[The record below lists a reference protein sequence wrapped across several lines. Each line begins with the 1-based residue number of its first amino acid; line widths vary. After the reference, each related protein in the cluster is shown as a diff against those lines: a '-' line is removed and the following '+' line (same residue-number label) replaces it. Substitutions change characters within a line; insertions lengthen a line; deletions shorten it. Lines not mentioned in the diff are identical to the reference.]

1 MLRKILDE
9 IQYVMDQVT
18 PYLDEVEQ
26 EDIIVKRV
34 NHIVCN
40 DMYNNKVLVKHEDV
54 WYEVNTEKFLM
65 SYRIEIKPV
74 NGKPITFNVLKD
86 TIYTFYNGTEDVFQ
100 LKGILDKVIRVIRK
114 LPEIKAQQEQ
124 ERLMNMEKE
133 DIKLRKA
140 RLLSNFI
147 QKAYEMD

>member
-1 MLRKILDE
+1 
-9 IQYVMDQVT
+9 
-18 PYLDEVEQ
+18 
-26 EDIIVKRV
+26 
-34 NHIVCN
+34 
-40 DMYNNKVLVKHEDV
+40 
-54 WYEVNTEKFLM
+54 M
-65 SYRIEIKPV
+65 SYIIEIKPV
-74 NGKPITFNVLKD
+74 NGEAIIFNVLKD
-86 TIYTFYNGTEDVFQ
+86 TIYTFYNGTEDVLQ

-147 QKAYEMD
+147 QQAYEMD

>member
-40 DMYNNKVLVKHEDV
+40 DMYNSKVLIKHEDV
-54 WYEVNTEKFLM
+54 WYGVNVRKFLM
-65 SYRIEIKPV
+65 SYIIEIKPV
-74 NGKPITFNVLKD
+74 NGEAIIFSVLKD

-147 QKAYEMD
+147 QQAYEMD